1 MLTPLEKSPKL
12 GPFKPTLILHGGAGS
27 ITRHN
32 LPPELYNQYKCS
44 LLRYLKSTHS
54 KLQHGD
60 TALNAACHAVS
71 LMEDDPLFNCG
82 RGSVFT
88 EAGTIEMEASV
99 MTCSINPDRP
109 PKGAVKRGAAVSLV
123 RGTRHP
129 VLLARE
135 VLLDGGDGIGGTAS
149 MHCHLSG
156 REVEKWGWEKRGLE
170 SKGDEWFWTK
180 KRWDEHLRG
189 LNGPVAHDGCDEIE
203 LPSQGT
209 VGAVCMDSWGNLAVA
224 TSTGGLT
231 NKKVGRIGD
240 TPTLGAGFWAE
251 AWEKSTEKSVEVGHA
266 SGASWSE
273 RVSRAFEASLG
284 DLIQDCLPQ
293 WWSSTYEAL
302 PNGAKSPVRVRTCQ
316 TKDEPSSVMTFRQP
330 ISGSLVQERRRCAVA
345 MSGTGNGDSFLRTDA
360 VRTAAAMCKFGD
372 ISLASAITAVSG
384 PDGELQ
390 NSAGDRWKRTGEG
403 QGGIIGI
410 ELYSESKEGNVVF
423 DFNCGGLW
431 RAWISTDSGEE
442 RVMVFRDEYD

>member
-1 MLTPLEKSPKL
+1 
-12 GPFKPTLILHGGAGS
+12 
-27 ITRHN
+27 
-32 LPPELYNQYKCS
+32 
-44 LLRYLKSTHS
+44 
-54 KLQHGD
+54 
-60 TALNAACHAVS
+60 
-71 LMEDDPLFNCG
+71 
-82 RGSVFT
+82 
-88 EAGTIEMEASV
+88 
-99 MTCSINPDRP
+99 
-109 PKGAVKRGAAVSLV
+109 
-123 RGTRHP
+123 
-129 VLLARE
+129 
-135 VLLDGGDGIGGTAS
+135 
-149 MHCHLSG
+149 
-156 REVEKWGWEKRGLE
+156 
-170 SKGDEWFWTK
+170 
-180 KRWDEHLRG
+180 
-189 LNGPVAHDGCDEIE
+189 
-203 LPSQGT
+203 
-209 VGAVCMDSWGNLAVA
+209 
-224 TSTGGLT
+224 
-231 NKKVGRIGD
+231 
-240 TPTLGAGFWAE
+240 
-251 AWEKSTEKSVEVGHA
+251 
-266 SGASWSE
+266 
-273 RVSRAFEASLG
+273 VSRAFEASLG